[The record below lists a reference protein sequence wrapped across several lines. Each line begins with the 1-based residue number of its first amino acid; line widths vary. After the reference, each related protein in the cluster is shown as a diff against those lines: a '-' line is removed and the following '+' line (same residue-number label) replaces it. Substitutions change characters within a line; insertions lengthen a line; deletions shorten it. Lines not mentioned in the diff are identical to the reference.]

1 MVQENAEQ
9 GLEQLKLKWQGDS
22 DLMAEAM
29 AELQEQLSLPRLP
42 RRIECFDISHIQGT
56 NTVASMS
63 VMENGKPRSGHY
75 RKFRI
80 KTVEGN
86 DDFGSIREVMNRR
99 FKRLKNAIDGQVK
112 AGAKPDSF
120 DQMPDLVL
128 IDGGKGQLSSALEAM
143 LYQGLRE
150 VPLAS
155 LAKKNEEL
163 FVPDSPEPIVLPR
176 NSHALFLVQ
185 RARDEAHRFAVTYH
199 RAARQKSSIKSALDL
214 VPGIGPK
221 RKKSLI
227 RKFGSVKRIKEAP
240 IEEVAAS
247 PGMTATLAAKVKE
260 YL

>member
-1 MVQENAEQ
+1 MPRRGAKKRLVDMVQENAEQ

-56 NTVASMS
+56 NTVASMA
-63 VMENGKPRSGHY
+63 VMENGKPRSNHY

-128 IDGGKGQLSSALEAM
+128 IDGGKGPTKFGARSNALP
-143 LYQGLRE
+143 G
-150 VPLAS
+150 P
-155 LAKKNEEL
+155 
-163 FVPDSPEPIVLPR
+163 
-176 NSHALFLVQ
+176 Q
-185 RARDEAHRFAVTYH
+185 RGPVG
-199 RAARQKSSIKSALDL
+199 
-214 VPGIGPK
+214 VPG
-221 RKKSLI
+221 KKERGAI
-227 RKFGSVKRIKEAP
+227 RSG
-240 IEEVAAS
+240 
-247 PGMTATLAAKVKE
+247 
-260 YL
+260 